1 MEMTRKYL
9 VVLEKTA
16 TGYSGYSPDVPGC
29 VATGRTME
37 EAETSIR
44 EAIEFHLEGMTV
56 LGQEL
61 PVPSARYAFATVRR
75 APTVKTGNGSVYHV
89 VPGDGQWIV
98 KRSGATRASRIYAR
112 KDLAVQHGKALARKH
127 AAQLVIHNRDGSATT
142 VS

>member
-29 VATGRTME
+29 VATGKTQE

-44 EAIEFHLEGMTV
+44 EAIEFHLEGMAA
-56 LGQEL
+56 LGQD
-61 PVPSARYAFATVRR
+61 PPSPNARYTFATVRR
-75 APTVKTGNGSVYHV
+75 APTAKTGNGSVYHV
-89 VPGDGQWIV
+89 VPADGRWIV
-98 KRSGATRASRIYAR
+98 KRSGATRASRIYPR

-127 AAQLVIHNRDGSATT
+127 ATKLVIHNRDGSART
-142 VS
+142 VT